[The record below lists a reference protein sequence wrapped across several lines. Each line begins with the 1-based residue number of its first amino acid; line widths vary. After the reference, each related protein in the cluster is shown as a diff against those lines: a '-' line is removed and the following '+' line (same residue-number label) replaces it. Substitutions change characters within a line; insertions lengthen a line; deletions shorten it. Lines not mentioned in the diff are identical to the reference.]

1 MTPSASAH
9 PNLYTLG
16 LILIG
21 LATLLSL
28 PATNDESRVL
38 NCPAYETTAIRLF
51 YNLGAN
57 SVRDYFHGPLTF
69 RRVEP
74 GDPRLD
80 TAPLEP
86 HEGRMVYVSGDET
99 VQLVQTLTRMD
110 LSWKWSQELVSLD
123 PSITPLPDNENMDVL
138 IVCSKGGG
146 ATGKVPAKRICAT
159 LKPLD
164 RVFTSPRALW
174 EFQLYRQGFGCKV
187 PGFDYKAY
195 PDHSN

>member
-1 MTPSASAH
+1 MTPNDNEYRSPYS
-9 PNLYTLG
+9 LG
-16 LILIG
+16 FVLIG
-21 LATLLSL
+21 IVILLGFS
-28 PATNDESRVL
+28 AANDQSRVL
-38 NCPAYETTAIRLF
+38 KCPPNEASAIRLF

-74 GDPRLD
+74 GDPRLN

-86 HEGRMVYVSGDET
+86 REGRTVYVSGDET
-99 VQLVQTLTRMD
+99 VQLVQALTHMD
-110 LSWKWSQELVSLD
+110 LSWKWSQVVSLD
-123 PSITPLPDNENMDVL
+123 PATTPLPDDEKMDIL

-146 ATGKVPAKRICAT
+146 ARGKTSAKRICAT

-164 RVFTSPRALW
+164 SVFTSPRALW

-187 PGFDYKAY
+187 PGFNYQAY